1 MQTFRRMTVA
11 LKRSAADV
19 GTIRYAALASRLV
32 GIAEVN
38 FVHVRTADAGA
49 SATGASAEME
59 AQLRAS
65 TASAFAGAPQHIA
78 VRHAVLEGPLTDQ
91 LLAFVAQSKTDLT
104 MVGHGTGHSGRR
116 ALARRLAMKAPCSVW
131 MVPEG
136 SPAKISR
143 ILVPIDFS
151 PHSADTLQTA
161 LSLARACGAAC
172 LPLHVYFNEAVVTYE
187 EYDQVLRGQER
198 DAYER
203 FVAPI
208 DTSGVELTPLFEE
221 GANAAHT
228 IERVAQR
235 EEADLVVMGTRG
247 RSRSAAILLGSV
259 TEQTLIETR
268 LPLLAVKHFG
278 SHLSVLQA
286 LLDPRLLR
294 ASGLHTD

>member
-1 MQTFRRMTVA
+1 MQFFRRLTVA
-11 LKRSAADV
+11 VKRSAADA
-19 GTIRYAALASRLV
+19 GTIRYAALASRLAGV
-32 GIAEVN
+32 QEVH
-38 FVHVRTADAGA
+38 FVHVQT
-49 SATGASAEME
+49 
-59 AQLRAS
+59 S
-65 TASAFAGAPQHIA
+65 TASATSPTATTQFESELRPAVSAAFSSAGSPAI
-78 VRHAVLEGPLTDQ
+78 RYSVLDGPLTDQ
-91 LLAFVAQSKTDLT
+91 LLALVAQSQSDLV
-104 MVGHGTGHSGRR
+104 MVGHGADHSGRR

-131 MVPEG
+131 MVPE
-136 SPAKISR
+136 SAPARIAR

-161 LSLARACGAAC
+161 LALARASGAAC

-198 DAYER
+198 EAYDR
-203 FVAPI
+203 FVAPL
-208 DTSGVELTPLFEE
+208 DTRGVQLAPQFEE
-221 GANAAHT
+221 GANAAHV
-228 IERVAQR
+228 IERVAHR

-259 TEQTLIETR
+259 TEQTLVETR